1 MIVVRIF
8 ILSINQYTLDQNWQ
22 TTILN
27 EAFSSIQVFF
37 PLVFLFLPSSFYY
50 SFYLFLFFVP
60 DEVMVTSQDTAWIV
74 YTIVFI
80 LQGIVLGVRSR
91 HNLLL
96 LPFVVFTLLSAVGHI
111 IMIERNYQGDTL
123 VLLADRS
130 VITNHMPIFS
140 FLLYAGIIGCQL
152 VCIQNSTANSHVQQ
166 QPPSPSS
173 SKDATSEKQQHRL
186 LFISRA
192 RLGRRPPMYWVIIS
206 HLLAYGCLVLAFIC
220 VRVTRDD
227 DLSATRRS
235 LASLVTSMLGIIVS
249 NSALLYWFTFC
260 RQSIS
265 IASRTSKQHY
275 YDTWLVRIIM
285 FLYLVFMTGMA
296 TEAWLFYGMLENRHV
311 NYHLSAGPGS
321 WIALETTLVYLP
333 IYIILGILVIL
344 RCFRQ
349 LSDADIES
357 PNDTGSSTTAT
368 GPRSLRF
375 LWRSRNNH
383 PHRHLEEDT
392 T

>member
-8 ILSINQYTLDQNWQ
+8 ILSINQYTLDQNWL

-27 EAFSSIQVFF
+27 EPSSLYKFSF
-37 PLVFLFLPSSFYY
+37 PLFFSYTSSFFTL
-50 SFYLFLFFVP
+50 SIFFFFFVP

-152 VCIQNSTANSHVQQ
+152 VCIQNSTANHVQQ
-166 QPPSPSS
+166 QPPSP
-173 SKDATSEKQQHRL
+173 SKDATSEKQQHRI

-206 HLLAYGCLVLAFIC
+206 HLLAYGGLVLAFIC

-235 LASLVTSMLGIIVS
+235 LASLVTTMLGIIAS
-249 NSALLYWFTFC
+249 NSALVYWFTFC

-265 IASRTSKQHY
+265 IATRTSKQHY

-285 FLYLVFMTGMA
+285 LLYLIFMTGMA

-333 IYIILGILVIL
+333 IYIILCILVIL

-349 LSDADIES
+349 LSDSDIES
-357 PNDTGSSTTAT
+357 PNDAGSSTTAA

-383 PHRHLEEDT
+383 PHRHLEDDT

>member
-1 MIVVRIF
+1 MN
-8 ILSINQYTLDQNWQ
+8 L
-22 TTILN
+22 
-27 EAFSSIQVFF
+27 
-37 PLVFLFLPSSFYY
+37 FLFLLVFCLSP
-50 SFYLFLFFVP
+50 LFLSLSLSLSLSFVP
-60 DEVMVTSQDTAWIV
+60 DEVMVSSQDTAWIV

-152 VCIQNSTANSHVQQ
+152 VCIQNSTTNHIQQ
-166 QPPSPSS
+166 KQQASS
-173 SKDATSEKQQHRL
+173 SKEVSSEKLQHRI

-192 RLGRRPPMYWVIIS
+192 RLSRRPSMYWIVIS

-235 LASLVTSMLGIIVS
+235 LASLVTSMLGVIIS
-249 NSALLYWFTFC
+249 NSVLLCWFTCC
-260 RQSIS
+260 RHSIS
-265 IASRTSKQHY
+265 IASRASKQHY
-275 YDTWLVRIIM
+275 YDIWLVRIIM
-285 FLYLVFMTGMA
+285 LFYLIFMTGMA

-321 WIALETTLVYLP
+321 WIALETSLVYLP
-333 IYIILGILVIL
+333 IYLILGILVAL
-344 RCFRQ
+344 RCFHP
-349 LSDADIES
+349 LADADIETS
-357 PNDTGSSTTAT
+357 NDTDSSTTT
-368 GPRSLRF
+368 KGPRNLRF

-383 PHRHLEEDT
+383 PHCHLEEDIT
-392 T
+392 